1 MNKLAMA
8 LAAAVLAAAPALARA
23 DARADNSA
31 FLAANAKA
39 PGVVS
44 LPAIQYKVL
53 QSGPAEGRHPT
64 RASTIHVKY
73 EGRLLNGKVF
83 NTSQEVSPAD
93 GIAVFPLQKLIPGW
107 VTLLQLMRPG
117 DIWEAYLSP
126 EFAYGHP
133 GKETIPPDSLLI
145 FKIEL
150 VEVTDT
156 PAPKP

>member
-1 MNKLAMA
+1 MTKLALA
-8 LAAAVLAAAPALARA
+8 LAAAALIATPGLACADALA
-23 DARADNSA
+23 DNAA
-31 FLAANAKA
+31 FLARNAKT

-44 LPAIQYKVL
+44 LPAIQYKIL
-53 QSGPAEGRHPT
+53 KSGPADGPHPT
-64 RASTIHVKY
+64 RASTIRVKY
-73 EGRLLNGKVF
+73 EGRLLSGKVF

-145 FKIEL
+145 FQIEL
-150 VEVTDT
+150 VSID
-156 PAPKP
+156 PS